1 MLLALKV
8 QMMTK
13 ERDRLKALLRGAG
26 LRATGPRVA
35 VYAAVEKGG
44 KPISHSQLVK
54 QMRGH
59 DLDSATIYRNLI
71 KLSEAGLLKV
81 VSRAN
86 GMARYANAELGHDHD
101 HEHAH
106 FVCSDCNTVSCLPEE
121 ALPKPKV
128 EGRWSASL
136 ESAQMV
142 VRGTCPDCL
151 P

>member
-1 MLLALKV
+1 
-8 QMMTK
+8 MTV

-26 LRATGPRVA
+26 LRATGPRLS
-35 VYAAVEKGG
+35 VYAAVERESR
-44 KPISHSQLVK
+44 PISHSQLVK
-54 QMRGH
+54 QMRGQ

-86 GMARYANAELGHDHD
+86 GMARYANAESDHDHG

-121 ALPKPKV
+121 ALPRPKV

-136 ESAQMV
+136 ENAQMV

-151 P
+151 A